1 MGVLNM
7 RTISFLS
14 GALCGAAVG
23 AVAILLLAPTSGS
36 EMRKSVMV
44 KVDHIIDRE
53 RKNTS

>member
-1 MGVLNM
+1 M

-36 EMRKSVMV
+36 EMRKSVMG
-44 KVDHIIDRE
+44 KGGHIVDRE

>member
-1 MGVLNM
+1 M
-7 RTISFLS
+7 RTISFWS

-53 RKNTS
+53 RKLSLIHI